1 MNRFILVL
9 VLVYCSA
16 GCGPLSSPGTRNPG
30 SESRYQRSE
39 VRERTPGKKK
49 EADDGK
55 AFYFVQLTDTHWGA
69 RDGVTQTRQAVAMIN
84 ALPVA
89 IEFVV
94 VTGDV
99 FSDSIRRDDVR
110 EDGLAAMKGLK
121 VPVYYVPGNH
131 DLPQTDRARTAGL
144 FEKYFGPLSQKVE
157 IGGVTCLF
165 LNTEMMEGEKRSP
178 GEVERDWV
186 EAELGS
192 GSAGK
197 TALLFMHRPPVRD
210 LMNGSDGAVSWD
222 ELYDTRWKDVFIR
235 HPEIKAVF
243 AGHFHRDVMCWIGA
257 VPVYV
262 SPAVAR
268 FWDRQPAFRLYQLKG
283 GQVNYWTLY
292 PERPRSTPA
301 LR

>member
-1 MNRFILVL
+1 MLKRFAIAMVL
-9 VLVYCSA
+9 VLFGA
-16 GCGPLSSPGTRNPG
+16 GCGAAPGPETNTRQLGGRPQRA
-30 SESRYQRSE
+30 EVRQRSE
-39 VRERTPGKKK
+39 GKTKGTEDRK
-49 EADDGK
+49 S
-55 AFYFVQLTDTHWGA
+55 FYFVQLTDTHWGA
-69 RDGVTQTRQAVAMIN
+69 RDGVTQTRQAVEMIN
-84 ALPVA
+84 ALPMA

-99 FSDSIRRDDVR
+99 FSDSIRREAVR
-110 EDGLAAMKGLK
+110 EEGLAAMKGLK
-121 VPVYYVPGNH
+121 VPVFYVPGNH
-131 DLPQTDRARTAGL
+131 DLMQTDMARTAGL
-144 FEKYFGPLSQKVE
+144 FEKYFGPLNRKVE
-157 IGGVTCLF
+157 IQGVTCLF

-186 EAELGS
+186 EQALGS

-197 TALLFMHRPPVRD
+197 TALLFMHRPPVKD

-222 ELYDTRWKDVFIR
+222 ELYDTRWEDVFSR

-292 PERPRSTPA
+292 PERPKTP
-301 LR
+301 RP